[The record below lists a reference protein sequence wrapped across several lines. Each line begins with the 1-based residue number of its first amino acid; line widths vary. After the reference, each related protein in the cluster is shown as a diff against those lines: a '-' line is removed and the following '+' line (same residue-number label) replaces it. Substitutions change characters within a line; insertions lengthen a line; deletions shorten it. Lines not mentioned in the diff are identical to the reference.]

1 MPLNQPIQK
10 RYFSIS
16 EVAKLLDVKPS
27 LLRFWEK
34 EFKQIQPKTN
44 ARGKRAYK
52 QEDID
57 IIRRIYDLVKVQ
69 GLTLEGARKALTSR
83 KGRRANAAKRRC
95 WRPKRPTNLR
105 PRRPKT
111 SRPSAPSAL
120 PSSSGFAR
128 SCSRRAR
135 RCRDKVL
142 LHVIVNAVFQRPEG
156 R

>member
-16 EVAKLLDVKPS
+16 EVAKMLDVKPS

-57 IIRRIYDLVKVQ
+57 VIRRIYDLVKVQ
-69 GLTLEGARKALTSR
+69 GLTLEGARKALKATKGESSERGKAAAQAVAQAKQTSV
-83 KGRRANAAKRRC
+83 
-95 WRPKRPTNLR
+95 P
-105 PRRPKT
+105 
-111 SRPSAPSAL
+111 APSADVQTREEAVTKL
-120 PSSSGFAR
+120 KQIRRKLLEAR
-128 SCSRRAR
+128 ASLQA
-135 RCRDKVL
+135 
-142 LHVIVNAVFQRPEG
+142 
-156 R
+156 